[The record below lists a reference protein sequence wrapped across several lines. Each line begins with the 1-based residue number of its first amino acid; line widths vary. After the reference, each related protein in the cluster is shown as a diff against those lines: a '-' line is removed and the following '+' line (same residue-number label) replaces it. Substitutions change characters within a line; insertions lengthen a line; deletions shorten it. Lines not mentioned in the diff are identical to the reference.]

1 MKKIIFIVLG
11 LLVFSGCNNGNV
23 SKVKDGFLDDKKSLT
38 IGEAFDNFKYF
49 KSTKWTEFK
58 TDSGK
63 GIVQV
68 CCVVDIDKV
77 NADAKD
83 KLDMMQLIFLKGAFN
98 TGIIERTYTVQFT
111 INRDDT
117 FEITNIHIKD
127 IMVDNDTNKY
137 STWENDLTFNID
149 ANGNSS
155 VSNFIDFIYSM

>member
-11 LLVFSGCNNGNV
+11 LLVFSGCNSGNV
-23 SKVKDGFLDDKKSLT
+23 SKVKNGFLDDKKSLT

-58 TDSGK
+58 TDNGK
-63 GIVQV
+63 AIVQV
-68 CCVVDIDKV
+68 YCVVDIDKV
-77 NADAKD
+77 NADEKD
-83 KLDMMQLIFLKGAFN
+83 KLDMMQLKFLKGVFN
-98 TGIIERTYTVQFT
+98 TVITERTYTVQFT

-117 FEITNIHIKD
+117 FEITNIHTKG

-149 ANGNSS
+149 AYGNPGISS
-155 VSNFIDFIYSM
+155 FIDFIYSM